1 MSNPKVGIIVD
12 SAASLP
18 IDLPFAKPS
27 VVPLTIILSTV
38 KVVRVPKLVTLPCAA
53 VAKVPVNVPV
63 TVRLSAIVVS
73 DVV

>member
-27 VVPLTIILSTV
+27 VVPLTIIINETAYLDQVNISTSDT
-38 KVVRVPKLVTLPCAA
+38 TLPLDG
-53 VAKVPVNVPV
+53 
-63 TVRLSAIVVS
+63 T
-73 DVV
+73 